1 MAFLLLF
8 FPLTLVLLQIN
19 KPATRQRPGTFTV
32 ESNSGL
38 VEFDSQQVKPPP
50 SDLWPIYTARLPWF
64 RWGCFKGALAFM
76 HHFNHFYGT
85 YLATATVLL
94 AKIVKSS
101 LVYCSSLFLS
111 HPSGEFGRL
120 DVSKENK
127 QQLT

>member
-1 MAFLLLF
+1 
-8 FPLTLVLLQIN
+8 
-19 KPATRQRPGTFTV
+19 
-32 ESNSGL
+32 
-38 VEFDSQQVKPPP
+38 
-50 SDLWPIYTARLPWF
+50 
-64 RWGCFKGALAFM
+64 M

-111 HPSGEFGRL
+111 HPSSESGRL

-127 QQLT
+127 QQLMTEVRGRGGGWTSGLQ